1 MISRIQL
8 IDTHAHLCDPQFDE
22 DRSAVLERAQSKG
35 IQWIVE
41 IGESPESWEKAKQF
55 AEDSHSDLKT
65 SFHTDWGSQALRTQ
79 LQKPLAFWTC
89 GFHPHYAQRMDQ
101 FDFGI
106 MTKFAFSP
114 LCVAIGEIGLDFVK
128 STASREDQI
137 SLFRKCLE
145 VAAEL
150 NKPVVIHCREA
161 QADTLRILK
170 SFFGGMGRKDIC
182 PGVIHCFS
190 GDLGFAEGCMDLGF
204 YLGVDGPLTYPS
216 AKNLREVL
224 SKAPE
229 NKIVLET
236 DAPYLPPQGY
246 RGKRNESSYLI
257 LIAEALANLYGKS
270 LDEIARITTQNALKL
285 FRLHE
290 YNK

>member
-1 MISRIQL
+1 MIQL
-8 IDTHAHLCDPQFDE
+8 IDTHAHLCDPQFDQ
-22 DRSAVLERAQSKG
+22 DRLAVLERAESKG
-35 IQWIVE
+35 IHWIVE
-41 IGESPESWEKAKQF
+41 IGESPESWKKAKQF
-55 AEDSHSDLKT
+55 SEESHSL
-65 SFHTDWGSQALRTQ
+65 S
-79 LQKPLAFWTC
+79 QKPLVFWTC
-89 GFHPHYAQRMDQ
+89 GFHPHYAQSMDG

-106 MTKFAFSP
+106 MTQIASSP
-114 LCVAIGEIGLDFVK
+114 LCAAIGEIGLDYVK
-128 STASREDQI
+128 SAALKEEQI

-170 SFFGGMGRKDIC
+170 SFFGGVGRKDIC

-204 YLGVDGPLTYPS
+204 YLGVDGPVTYPS

-229 NKIVLET
+229 EKIVLET

-257 LIAEALANLYGKS
+257 FIAEALANLYGKS
-270 LDEIARITTQNALKL
+270 LDEIAHITTQNAFRL
-285 FRLHE
+285 FRLHA
-290 YNK
+290 YSH